1 MDPVALASNE
11 WSDIGRLLTDLWIMA
26 GLIALFAANMMITH
40 VFMPSLVASCHA
52 PAGVQKTRPV
62 FYALVAI
69 ADYYGPSEITLP
81 LGEGVELELTQET
94 VHPRKARVDLRVSP
108 SRAAPFPLK
117 LRVPYW
123 ASRAGTA
130 ERQGPGSIVATY
142 TDSV

>member
-1 MDPVALASNE
+1 MDGVRLAALHQIVSHAREGTPELSCCPVNGPRVLGTIHGWAVM
-11 WSDIGRLLTDLWIMA
+11 R
-26 GLIALFAANMMITH
+26 
-40 VFMPSLVASCHA
+40 
-52 PAGVQKTRPV
+52 GVDG
-62 FYALVAI
+62 AAI